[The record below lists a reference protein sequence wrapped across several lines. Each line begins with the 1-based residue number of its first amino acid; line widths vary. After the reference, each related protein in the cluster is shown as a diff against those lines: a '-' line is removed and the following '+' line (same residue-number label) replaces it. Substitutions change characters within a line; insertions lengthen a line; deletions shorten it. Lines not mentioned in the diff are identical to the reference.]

1 MQLWNNSDEFYM
13 KYAFNVTRICFT
25 LKGKNCSVKLSLQGK
40 YYVPIVYYNE
50 GFLPSAALHRM
61 LMCDVFKELLCLS
74 SALLWLP
81 PAPSAVTPPL
91 SPSVVSPRPRR
102 LSLKRFSL
110 FSRFPGKI
118 PCMMGANSGM

>member
-1 MQLWNNSDEFYM
+1 M

-25 LKGKNCSVKLSLQGK
+25 LKGKNCSVKLPLQGK
-40 YYVPIVYYNE
+40 YYFPIVYYNE

-81 PAPSAVTPPL
+81 PQLSPPL
-91 SPSVVSPRPRR
+91 SLPPWCRLVRAAFRLRGFLCSRVSQVKPPACWVLTQGCR
-102 LSLKRFSL
+102 
-110 FSRFPGKI
+110 
-118 PCMMGANSGM
+118 GANMAVVWDRN